1 MSILVKLYK
10 WGNAQGVLIPCEILK
25 EIGIDDLQN
34 AKLVLA
40 VKNDSIILKKK
51 SLKWTMNVETGGVKK
66 SITYFGRNYLYII

>member
-1 MSILVKLYK
+1 MSILVNLYK

-66 SITYFGRNYLYII
+66 SITYFGGITSI

>member
-1 MSILVKLYK
+1 MSILVNLYK
-10 WGNAQGVLIPCEILK
+10 WGNAQGVLIPREILK

-51 SLKWTMNVETGGVKK
+51 SLKVSDEC
-66 SITYFGRNYLYII
+66 